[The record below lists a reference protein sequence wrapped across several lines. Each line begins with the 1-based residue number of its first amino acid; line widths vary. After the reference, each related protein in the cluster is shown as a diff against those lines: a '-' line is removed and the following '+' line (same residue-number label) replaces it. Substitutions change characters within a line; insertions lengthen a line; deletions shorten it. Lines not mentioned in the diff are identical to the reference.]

1 MHVDRVWARN
11 ALCCQ
16 QASAF
21 QWRRV
26 LYPNVNRQLIKRV
39 LEWLQNS
46 QSASIYPFYFLI
58 YHHQWIQLSSHYC
71 QFFHPFFDISNKF
84 SSLAFGDDTK
94 TCRISYSMDNQADI
108 SHNAVMQPVNISH
121 MCVATELAS
130 WLSSSVSAELW
141 VRARLCS
148 CLYASVDRVVQ
159 ALQVADIRS
168 LSSYWKILPWIILPV
183 IWF

>member
-58 YHHQWIQLSSHYC
+58 YHHQWIQLSSHYY

-108 SHNAVMQPVNISH
+108 SHNAAMQPVLSQYKSH
-121 MCVATELAS
+121 VCSDWASKLAFFICKC
-130 WLSSSVSAELW
+130 WVVSACTAMRMFICEC
-141 VRARLCS
+141 RPS
-148 CLYASVDRVVQ
+148 CASFTGGWH
-159 ALQVADIRS
+159 S
-168 LSSYWKILPWIILPV
+168 LTK
-183 IWF
+183 